1 MDIGKFIDDYV
12 KAKSQQVKD
21 ALVRKHVVATYIPYE
36 TKMAEA
42 KNIIKNSCYKKI
54 DDKEYFYIDTPLRFV
69 LLIKSVV
76 TLYTDLEFDQ
86 TNILVQFNLLEQY
99 GITEAI
105 INAIGEDYDSFRTI
119 VNMTLDDTMQ
129 NERSLVSYLENL
141 GQSFSVAMDELVKK
155 LTEAAEKEME

>member
-1 MDIGKFIDDYV
+1 M
-12 KAKSQQVKD
+12 ATSQKLND
-21 ALVRKHVVATYIPYE
+21 EYSEKCLIAIMLTNSELVDMISGTV
-36 TKMAEA
+36 
-42 KNIIKNSCYKKI
+42 
-54 DDKEYFYIDTPLRFV
+54 DKEYFYIDTPLRFV

-86 TNILVQFNLLEQY
+86 TNVLVQFNLLEQY

-129 NERSLVSYLENL
+129 NERSLISYLENL
-141 GQSFSVAMDELVKK
+141 GQSFSVAMDEFVKK